1 MRFYLMTDLEGV
13 AGVTHWE
20 NRADDGPWNTLR
32 RARLSRLLAGEIAAA
47 VDGLIAGGFED
58 VIVNDG
64 HGAGSTI
71 DYDLADPRALYYH
84 GRERPFWL
92 PWLDETCD
100 ATGAVGAHSKA
111 GTPSGNLAH
120 TRSEAIRRWS
130 FNGIE
135 VGETG
140 LQALIAGYYGVPFI
154 FAAGDVHLCR
164 EMEALCPGC
173 VTVAVKQGTSMFSA
187 LTLAPERARELIR
200 AGAERAVEALGRV
213 EPLTLAS
220 PVLFRDERVEPTW
233 DEEGDLEEG
242 VRVIN
247 AHVREIEGDDLMDV
261 LRKLYPQ
268 YDYAFRPEPWQPGVR
283 T

>member
-13 AGVTHWE
+13 AGVTQWE
-20 NRADDGPWNTLR
+20 DRKDDGPWNTLR
-32 RARLSRLLAGEIAAA
+32 RQRLSRLLAGEVNAA
-47 VDGLIAGGFED
+47 VDGLIAGGFDEI
-58 VIVNDG
+58 IVNDG
-64 HGAGSTI
+64 HGSGSTI
-71 DYDLADPRALYYH
+71 DYDLADPRVLYYH
-84 GRERPFWL
+84 GLERPFWL
-92 PWLDETCD
+92 PWLDESCD
-100 ATGAVGAHSKA
+100 ATGAVGAHSRA

-120 TRSEAIRRWS
+120 TMSEAIRRWS

-140 LQALIAGYYGVPFI
+140 LQALIAGYYGVPFV

-164 EMEALCPGC
+164 EMEELCPGC
-173 VTVAVKQGTSMFSA
+173 VTVPVKQGTSMFSA
-187 LTLAPERARELIR
+187 LTVAPERAHDLIR
-200 AGAERAVEALGRV
+200 AGAERAAEAVGRV
-213 EPLTLAS
+213 EPLTLSS

-233 DEEGDLEEG
+233 DEEADLEEG

-268 YDYAFRPEPWQPGVR
+268 YDYDFKAEPWQPGVR
-283 T
+283 E

>member
-1 MRFYLMTDLEGV
+1 MRMYIMTDLEGV
-13 AGVTHWE
+13 AGVTQWE
-20 NRADDGPWNTLR
+20 DRADDGPWNTLR
-32 RARLSRLLAGEIAAA
+32 RARLSRLLAGEVNAAI
-47 VDGLIAGGFED
+47 DGLIAAGFD
-58 VIVNDG
+58 DIIINDG

-71 DYDLADPRALYYH
+71 DYELADPRALYYH
-84 GRERPFWL
+84 GLERPFWL

-111 GTPSGNLAH
+111 GTPSGTLAH
-120 TRSEAIRRWS
+120 TMSESIRRWS

-140 LQALIAGYYGVPFI
+140 LQALIAGYYGVPFV

-173 VTVAVKQGTSMFSA
+173 VTVPVKFGTSKHSA
-187 LTLAPERARELIR
+187 LTVVPERARELIR
-200 AGAERAVEALGRV
+200 EGAARAGEALDRV
-213 EPLTLAS
+213 EPLTLES

-233 DEEGDLEEG
+233 DEEAEDEEG

-261 LRKLYPQ
+261 LIKVYPQ
-268 YDYAFRPEPWQPGVR
+268 YDRNFKPEPWYPGVR
-283 T
+283 E